1 MKQDRKKH
9 IRQLT
14 ACTLITTAA
23 LSLAACKGTAIQ
35 TQAPELTKGLQA
47 ETVENR
53 AMDETFRTAAADFSI
68 RLFQQDTTSE
78 LTGSNTLI
86 SPESVLSALGMTANG
101 ADGTTL
107 AEMEQVLCGGMDIQ
121 DFNEYMYTYNNSL
134 TETEDVTFHL
144 ANSIW
149 IKDKPTELQVN
160 ADFLQTDKTYYN
172 ADAFLADF
180 DEKTVSD
187 INHWVDTNTDGM
199 IDQLLSEIPEDAVMY
214 LINALAFEGEWETKY
229 EKDQV
234 NENGSFTNHQGTV
247 ETAAMLNSTET
258 QYITG
263 DHVTGFVKNY
273 EGGDYA
279 FLALL
284 PEEDTAV
291 ADFIA
296 SMDGEAF
303 LELYDNRSYQDVL
316 VQIPEFTYDYD
327 TELSETLSGMG
338 MTEAFTEAADF
349 SRMAQTDTGL
359 LYINRV
365 LHKTH
370 IEVDRAGTKAAAV
383 TAVEMTNEAAML
395 EPEETPT
402 VYLNRP
408 FVYAIIDTETGLPI
422 FLGSVNTIN

>member
-1 MKQDRKKH
+1 
-9 IRQLT
+9 
-14 ACTLITTAA
+14 
-23 LSLAACKGTAIQ
+23 
-35 TQAPELTKGLQA
+35 
-47 ETVENR
+47 
-53 AMDETFRTAAADFSI
+53 
-68 RLFQQDTTSE
+68 
-78 LTGSNTLI
+78 
-86 SPESVLSALGMTANG
+86 
-101 ADGTTL
+101 
-107 AEMEQVLCGGMDIQ
+107 
-121 DFNEYMYTYNNSL
+121 
-134 TETEDVTFHL
+134 
-144 ANSIW
+144 
-149 IKDKPTELQVN
+149 
-160 ADFLQTDKTYYN
+160 
-172 ADAFLADF
+172 
-180 DEKTVSD
+180 
-187 INHWVDTNTDGM
+187 
-199 IDQLLSEIPEDAVMY
+199 MY

-234 NENGSFTNHQGTV
+234 NENGSFTNHQGTA
-247 ETAAMLNSTET
+247 ETVAMLNSTES

-296 SMDGEAF
+296 SMDGEVF